1 MGAEPLPESMTV
13 EPSSLSGSLSGNSS
27 VLVAAVLAV
36 FVVGWAATNLVLL
49 GGEGSQWSSRTKVWV
64 GGGGLGSGSPLR
76 RPGARSV
83 PG

>member
-1 MGAEPLPESMTV
+1 M

-49 GGEGSQWSSRTKVWV
+49 GGEGFAMVVSDKGV
-64 GGGGLGSGSPLR
+64 GGGR
-76 RPGARSV
+76 RPRLWLASSPPWCSV
-83 PG
+83 CSWLTLLVGVPAG